1 MRRKMAVKCISA
13 GLALCLGTCGMTGC
27 HNKTVDYGMEEG
39 TEEVRGMGGMEKS
52 STWHEDLDQFADA
65 PLWKEDWT
73 AEDEKG
79 NAVTLSVDAKI
90 SLPDAGQMFVA
101 EAKEQIYD
109 ASYQQ
114 NFAERIF
121 GGAEIYYHD
130 LAHWTRKEL
139 EEERAE
145 LVEQMDAIEN
155 AEYFM
160 ENAED
165 FMEESKK
172 KLIVYDELLE
182 TANDAYTLAEVYDA
196 GEYLG
201 ERSGISYELFFE
213 EDDGG
218 AYRAYRSKRI
228 VLSPK
233 DVYQVCPKD
242 MYTMEGLDFSVEYT
256 GSSPCPNQCGLSE
269 EKAREMAEDF
279 VSELGLNY
287 PIFCRFYPLLWSGSK
302 EKEKDITYTMA
313 NGYAVA
319 FDAGIDSLSFPQFG
333 YQEQYEH
340 YSDKKKEEEKGKYDL
355 RACLTVLVTD
365 DGVIGMTA
373 ENPIEITGV
382 SEGVGLLPLDAIKGI
397 IGEQIVEH
405 FEDFRFDYASSDS
418 TVSFDRMELI
428 YFRIREKEA
437 SEEFCYVPAWRLFE
451 RTSSYPD
458 NPFIRNQVLINAIDG
473 SVIDFYDEV

>member
-1 MRRKMAVKCISA
+1 MRRKMVEKCISA
-13 GLALCLGTCGMTGC
+13 GLILCLGMCSVAGC
-27 HNKTVDYGMEEG
+27 KDKTVDYGMEEETENVKRKGG
-39 TEEVRGMGGMEKS
+39 TGQADLKQIGDTQRWQEE
-52 STWHEDLDQFADA
+52 
-65 PLWKEDWT
+65 WT
-73 AEDEKG
+73 AENEKG
-79 NAVTLSVDAKI
+79 NIVKLSVDAKI
-90 SLPDAGQMFVA
+90 SVPEAGQMSVVEVTEPTF
-101 EAKEQIYD
+101 D
-109 ASYQQ
+109 ASYKEKIARQ
-114 NFAERIF
+114 IF
-121 GGAEIYYHD
+121 GSAEIYYND
-130 LAHWTRKEL
+130 IAHLPKKEL
-139 EEERAE
+139 EEGRAE
-145 LVEQMDAIEN
+145 LVEQMDGIEN

-182 TANDAYTLAEVYDA
+182 TANDAYTPAEAYDA

-269 EKAREMAEDF
+269 EEAREMAEDF

-373 ENPIEITGV
+373 ENPIEITGG

-428 YFRIREKEA
+428 YFRIRAKEA